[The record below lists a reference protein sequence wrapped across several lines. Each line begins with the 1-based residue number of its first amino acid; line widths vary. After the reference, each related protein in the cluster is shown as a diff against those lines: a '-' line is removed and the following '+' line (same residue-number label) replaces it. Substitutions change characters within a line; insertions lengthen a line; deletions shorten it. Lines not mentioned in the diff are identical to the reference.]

1 MVETLRS
8 FPPYAAADIGR
19 SAGWVSVADIAR
31 KATRDSGAAHNPPAN
46 RARCADGGLR
56 RMPSEMVPGNRH
68 MRLTHPTNWGIGL
81 KHRQV
86 GDFPLTLTL
95 SPEGRGDD
103 RGHPGLK

>member
-1 MVETLRS
+1 MRHRS
-8 FPPYAAADIGR
+8 V
-19 SAGWVSVADIAR
+19 GWVSATNTAR
-31 KATRDSGAAHNPPAN
+31 KATRDSGAARNPPTL

-56 RMPSEMVPGNRH
+56 HRPSEVMLGNRH
-68 MRLTHPTNWGIGL
+68 MRLTHPTNWGTGL

-103 RGHPGLK
+103 RGHPRLK